1 MPNFTDTR
9 RLNFTARQI
18 YDLVIDV
25 EKYHEFVPYCSK
37 CNITG
42 REKNLIYADME
53 VSFGFY
59 QKSYSSRIEHGILES
74 DSDVIPPTISG
85 WIRGPEKEILSWQG
99 QEVMD
104 LATSKPGITCEGY
117 FISITQVSGPF
128 TKLNTDWTFVKDKK
142 NGCIVTFDIEFEF
155 ESGITNL
162 LIGSLFDEATKIM
175 INAFEE
181 RARSIYVDY
190 KD

>member
-1 MPNFTDTR
+1 MPRFSDTR

-42 REKNLIYADME
+42 REENLIYADME

-59 QKSYSSRIEHGILES
+59 QKSYSSRIEYGVRER
-74 DSDVIPPTISG
+74 DS
-85 WIRGPEKEILSWQG
+85 
-99 QEVMD
+99 EVMLNQVQD
-104 LATSKPGITCEGY
+104 IRSQGY

-128 TKLNTDWTFVKDKK
+128 TKLNTDWTFVKDGK
-142 NGCIVTFDIEFEF
+142 NACVVQFDIEFEF
-155 ESGITNL
+155 ESGIANM
-162 LIGSLFDEATKIM
+162 LIGSVFDEATKIM